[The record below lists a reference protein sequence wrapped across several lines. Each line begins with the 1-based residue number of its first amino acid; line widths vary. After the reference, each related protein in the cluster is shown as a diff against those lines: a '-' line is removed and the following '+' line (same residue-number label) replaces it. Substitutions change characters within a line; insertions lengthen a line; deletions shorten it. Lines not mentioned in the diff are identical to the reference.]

1 MDTSRSHEAH
11 GLEAVDF
18 IIHSIASNK
27 TTEFALVPV
36 NPSGGDGEGL
46 KWMPAQIID
55 HNTGEKQKLEN
66 PLFLY

>member
-11 GLEAVDF
+11 GLETVDF

-27 TTEFALVPV
+27 TIICIRSCKPQWGRWRG
-36 NPSGGDGEGL
+36 S

-55 HNTGEKQKLEN
+55 HITGEKQNLEN
-66 PLFLY
+66 PLFLH